1 MRGYGSRTLHTSDVI
16 GHSIRL
22 RATVVSPIMATTVTS
37 SSNHPSTGQSGP
49 GSAPLGASGF
59 AADHSKGKR
68 RILLKI
74 SGESLSR
81 PGGFGIDS
89 DELAAIAAE
98 ICAATKLGGQLAVVV
113 GGGNIIRG
121 AELAA
126 QGHIHQATADHMGM
140 LGTVINGLALK
151 EKLLSLGQ
159 DCRVMSAIE
168 IRAVAEP
175 FIRGRALRHL
185 EKGRVVILVA
195 GTGNP
200 FFTTDTCAALR
211 ATELEC
217 DVLLKATKVD
227 GVYTADPKKDP
238 TARKYD
244 TISFSD
250 AINQRLRVMDM
261 TALAMC
267 NEQKLP
273 VIVFDYKVPG
283 NIARVVAGEAIGT
296 RLESI

>member
-1 MRGYGSRTLHTSDVI
+1 MTHDESRAA
-16 GHSIRL
+16 L
-22 RATVVSPIMATTVTS
+22 R
-37 SSNHPSTGQSGP
+37 
-49 GSAPLGASGF
+49 F
-59 AADHSKGKR
+59 R
-68 RILLKI
+68 RVLLKV
-74 SGESLSR
+74 SGESFCK
-81 PGGFGIDS
+81 PGAFGIDPA
-89 DELAAIAAE
+89 ELDSIASE
-98 ICAATKLGGQLAVVV
+98 IRQASLAGGQLAVVV

-151 EKLLSLGQ
+151 EKLVSMGT

-175 FIRGRALRHL
+175 FIRGRAIRHL
-185 EKGRVVILVA
+185 EKGRVVVLAA

-211 ATELEC
+211 AAELGC

-238 TARKYD
+238 AATRYESLTFAQ
-244 TISFSD
+244 
-250 AINQRLRVMDM
+250 AIDQRLKVMDM
-261 TALAMC
+261 SALDLC
-267 NEQKLP
+267 EKHRVP
-273 VIVFDYKVPG
+273 VVVFDFKKRG
-283 NIARVVAGEAIGT
+283 NIARVVAGERVGT
-296 RLESI
+296 LVHPV